1 MSILNIAYSGLN
13 AFQRALDV
21 TGNNIANFKT
31 RGYSR
36 QSIQF
41 TPIASNRYA
50 GSYIGAGVS
59 VSSIYRN
66 VDQFANAQVRSTL
79 SYRTQYDAFY
89 NQAIQIDKLL
99 SQDGS
104 SISVPLQTFFDSIGQ
119 LNSTPDNIATRG
131 VVLTG

>member
-104 SISVPLQTFFDSIGQ
+104 VFRFLYKPFLIQ
-119 LNSTPDNIATRG
+119 
-131 VVLTG
+131 

>member
-119 LNSTPDNIATRG
+119 LNSTPDNIATR
-131 VVLTG
+131 VWY